1 MMTPAGASIELLK
14 NPNAVELANTPNG
27 PSEGQLRQSLQQ
39 QGKRMELRNQELSA
53 QSAAKIMDSARRL
66 AADAS
71 TPEHRA
77 QVMMDV
83 ATAELQRMAGVGQAK
98 VDLAQMGGVGAVM
111 SRIYS

>member
-1 MMTPAGASIELLK
+1 MELLK
-14 NPNAVELANTPNG
+14 NPNAIELANVPNA
-27 PSEGQLRQSLQQ
+27 PSEGQVRQSMQQ
-39 QGKRMELRNQELSA
+39 QGKRMEMRNQELSA
-53 QSAAKIMDSARRL
+53 QSAAKIMDSARRM

-98 VDLAQMGGVGAVM
+98 ADLAQMGGLSAIMG
-111 SRIYS
+111 RIYS